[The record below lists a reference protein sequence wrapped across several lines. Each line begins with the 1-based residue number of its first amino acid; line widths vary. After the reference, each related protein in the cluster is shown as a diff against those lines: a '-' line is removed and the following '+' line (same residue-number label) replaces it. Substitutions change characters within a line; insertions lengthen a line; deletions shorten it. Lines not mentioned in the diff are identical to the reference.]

1 MSKRMLV
8 LMCSIFLVVPLVFMG
23 CSGDDGSQG
32 PKGAQGE
39 QGLTGPQG
47 EDLTGNPVPETC
59 SVCHGNVAATHAQ
72 TGDVT
77 VGNVVS
83 ALDGGGNL
91 VTTFNVKVDGV
102 NSDSFVLYRGYAHFD
117 NAAQAVPSGSAVP
130 MITTGQRATLVS
142 VADNGAI
149 TGTPGAGVVFT
160 PALGGTGN
168 YTVTLPAANVID
180 NADYLFIVKSSA
192 GTAAETALSRFTL
205 EGAAFATLNTTSLR
219 DLVSD
224 EGCTSCHGPT
234 PAWSE
239 KFRHYAVGGSKC
251 QVCHS
256 IVGRNVGII
265 TLLDNGTRVE
275 GVQRAGTNAV
285 EYFHGIHN
293 SEGMPDGAYFRST
306 NPAGGENSYAI
317 GYPSDMRNCKVCHTE
332 PAQLAAASTA
342 PVSFWLCMTCHQ
354 SFKSFPPIVPSHTS
368 FNDNTNCAGCHDGT
382 ISTRTNVSDFHNSF
396 EGVDTHYDS
405 FYNGTDISFDNPDNV
420 LFAVTGVTKSG
431 DNVAFTWTAS
441 KLGVAVNPCN
451 TDNAAGP
458 TFQALGA
465 YLAYAK
471 GDDWVNENLSD
482 SQSPGQP
489 LSARNL
495 FTSLSTTCDNTNVA
509 TTTGLVVAAGA
520 KPYAQ
525 KALLAI
531 GGKPLTTEPTTG
543 SQYFVRVPSPT
554 YAFSMATGASVA
566 ARRSAVDTEKCIS
579 CHRGT
584 LYQHGGDRVDNE
596 QMCVI
601 CHNPSSSEKNVRVG
615 YGILNA
621 DNTVNTSATYDG
633 KSAETYDM
641 RYLLHAIHGA
651 EKRDNPIII
660 YRSRGIFAF
669 APEGAAKPAGWPAPG
684 DNTINGSVTG
694 KTQTH
699 TWTIIDYPKPANACL
714 ACHNAGLYE
723 VPDQTKAV
731 ALTVEPGTSW
741 TSQTDDVSIGP
752 AAGACTGCHASS
764 VARSHAFRQGYIAN
778 VIKEEMLQLADPAAW
793 WLPPTP

>member
-8 LMCSIFLVVPLVFMG
+8 LMCSIFLIVPLLFMG
-23 CSGDDGSQG
+23 CSGDDGSTG
-32 PKGAQGE
+32 ATGAQGP
-39 QGLTGPQG
+39 QGLTGPRG
-47 EDLTGNPVPETC
+47 EDLTANPVPETC

-72 TGDVT
+72 TGAVT
-77 VGNVVS
+77 VGTVVS

-102 NSDSFVLYRGYAHFD
+102 NSANFVLYRGYAHLD
-117 NAAQAVPSGSAVP
+117 NAAQAVPATATVTP
-130 MITTGQRATLVS
+130 MITTGQRNTLYS
-142 VADNGAI
+142 LADNGTV
-149 TGTPGAGVVFT
+149 TGSGVTFVNLGAG
-160 PALGGTGN
+160 N
-168 YTVTLPAANVID
+168 YSATVPAANVID
-180 NADYLFIVKSSA
+180 NADYLFIVKA
-192 GTAAETALSRFTL
+192 PAAATETAVSNYTL
-205 EGAAFATLNTTSLR
+205 EGSAVATLGTTSLR
-219 DLVSD
+219 NLVSD
-224 EGCTSCHGPT
+224 AGCTSCHGPT
-234 PAWSE
+234 PAWSA

-256 IVGRNVGII
+256 IVGRDVGII
-265 TLLDNGTRVE
+265 SLLDNGTRVE
-275 GVQRAGTNAV
+275 SLPKRAGTNAV

-293 SEGMPDGAYFRST
+293 SEGMPDNMYFRST

-332 PAQLAAASTA
+332 PAQLTAASTA

-354 SFKSFPPIVPSHTS
+354 SWKSFPNAPGGHA
-368 FNDNTNCAGCHDGT
+368 NYLDNTNCAATCHNGSVARAT
-382 ISTRTNVSDFHNSF
+382 VSEFHNFF
-396 EGVDTHYDS
+396 EGVDPHLDS
-405 FYNGTDISFDNPDNV
+405 FYGGTDISFDNPDNV
-420 LFAVTGVTKSG
+420 LFTVTGVTKSG

-441 KLGVAVNPCN
+441 KLGAAVNPCN
-451 TDNAAGP
+451 TDNAVGP

-471 GDDWVNENLSD
+471 GDDWVNENLSA

-489 LSARNL
+489 LGARNL
-495 FTSLSTTCDNTNVA
+495 FTSLSTVCASNVA
-509 TTTGLVVAAGA
+509 TTTGLQVAAGA
-520 KPYAQ
+520 KPYAK

-531 GGKPLTTEPTTG
+531 GGKPLTRHSTG
-543 SQYFVRVPSPT
+543 GMYFVRVASPT
-554 YAFSMATGASVA
+554 YAFSMATGASVT
-566 ARRSAVDTEKCIS
+566 ARRSAVDTKKCIA

-596 QMCVI
+596 QLCVI

-615 YGILNA
+615 YRILNP

-660 YRSRGIFAF
+660 YRSRGVFAF
-669 APEGAAKPAGWPAPG
+669 APEGAAKPTGWPAG
-684 DNTINGSVTG
+684 GNVVDNALVNGSTNG
-694 KTQTH
+694 QRIGH
-699 TWTIIDYPKPANACL
+699 TWTIIDYPKPVNACE
-714 ACHNAGLYE
+714 ACHVAGLYE

-741 TSQTDDVSIGP
+741 PSQTDDVSIGP
-752 AAGACTGCHASS
+752 AAGACTACHASS
-764 VARSHAFRQGYIAN
+764 VARSHAFKQGYMAN
-778 VIKEEMLQLADPAAW
+778 VLKEEMLQLADPSAW

>member
-1 MSKRMLV
+1 MSKRNLV
-8 LMCSIFLVVPLVFMG
+8 LMCSIFLIVPLLFMG
-23 CSGDDGSQG
+23 CADDGSD
-32 PKGAQGE
+32 GARGATGAT
-39 QGLTGPQG
+39 GLTGPRG
-47 EDLTGNPVPETC
+47 EDLTANPVPETC

-72 TGDVT
+72 TGAVT
-77 VGNVVS
+77 VGNIAS
-83 ALDGGGNL
+83 AVDGDGNL
-91 VTTFNVKVDGV
+91 VTTFNVKVDGA
-102 NSDSFVLYRGYAHFD
+102 NSDSFILYRAYAHLD
-117 NAAQAVPSGSAVP
+117 NALQAVPAASATPV
-130 MITTGQRATLVS
+130 ITTGQRNTLYS
-142 VADNGAI
+142 LADNGAI
-149 TGTPGAGVVFT
+149 TGTPGAGIVFANT
-160 PALGGTGN
+160 IGTGN
-168 YTVTLPAANVID
+168 YTVTVPAANVID
-180 NADYLFIVKSSA
+180 NADYLFIVKAPAA
-192 GTAAETALSRFTL
+192 GTETAVGAYTL
-205 EGAAFATLNTTSLR
+205 EGSAFATLGTTSLR

-234 PAWSE
+234 PAWSA

-251 QVCHS
+251 GVCHS

-265 TLLDNGTRVE
+265 SLADNGTRVE

-293 SEGMPDGAYFRST
+293 SEGMPDNMYFRST

-332 PAQLAAASTA
+332 PAQLTAASTA
-342 PVSFWLCMTCHQ
+342 PVSFWLCMSCHQ
-354 SFKSFPPIVPSHTS
+354 SWKSFPNAPAGHATTPLT
-368 FNDNTNCAGCHDGT
+368 DNTACAGCHVET
-382 ISTRTNVSDFHNSF
+382 VSVFHNSF
-396 EGVDTHYDS
+396 EGVDSHYDS

-420 LFAVTGVTKSG
+420 LFAIGDITKSG
-431 DNVAFTWTAS
+431 DNVAFTWVAS
-441 KLGVAVNPCN
+441 KAGALVNPCN

-458 TFQALGA
+458 TFQGLGA

-471 GDDWVNENLSD
+471 GDDWVNENLSA

-495 FTSLSTTCDNTNVA
+495 FTSLSTTCDNTNKVA

-520 KPYAQ
+520 IPYAQ

-531 GGKPLTTEPTTG
+531 GGKPVTTEPTTG
-543 SQYFVRVPSPT
+543 EQYFVRVASPT
-554 YAFSMATGASVA
+554 KAFSMATGDAVA
-566 ARRSAVDTEKCIS
+566 ARRSAVDTQKCIA

-596 QMCVI
+596 QLCVI
-601 CHNPSSSEKNVRVG
+601 CHNPSSSEKNVRVN
-615 YGILNA
+615 YGITNP
-621 DNTVNTSATYDG
+621 DGTVNTSATYDG

-669 APEGAAKPAGWPAPG
+669 APEGAAKPAGWPADETTPQP
-684 DNTINGSVTG
+684 IAGSVTG
-694 KTQTH
+694 ATQTH

-714 ACHNAGLYE
+714 ACHNEGLYE

-752 AAGACTGCHASS
+752 TAGACTGCHATSIE
-764 VARSHAFRQGYIAN
+764 RSHAYKQGYMAN
-778 VIKEEMLQLADPAAW
+778 VIKEEMLQLADPMAW